1 MGHFN
6 FRKHCPKQLTESAI
20 ASAAVCL
27 QNMSCAIFA
36 RQRGVTRVSCVRLN
50 RLLTL
55 WRSKTRPVFAGNT
68 LF

>member
-1 MGHFN
+1 MGPFS

-36 RQRGVTRVSCVRLN
+36 RQRDVTKALCVRLN
-50 RLLTL
+50 RPLMS
-55 WRSKTRPVFAGNT
+55 WRSKTRPVIVDNT